1 MTTFVIPAHNEGMV
15 IGRLLSQLVP
25 AGSASDLDIIVVAN
39 GCTDNTA
46 EVAASFG
53 PCVRILSIPVACKH
67 AALVAGDG
75 EVVLIVEDEAAM
87 REVTRR
93 MLERSGYQVLAAAN
107 GREAVDMVTSRPGQ
121 VDVLLTDVVMPK
133 MLGREV
139 ADRISA
145 AVPRVRVVFMSGYTE
160 GLLSAQGAL
169 EPGVNLIE
177 KPFSKTALLTKLR
190 EVLAAPG

>member
-1 MTTFVIPAHNEGMV
+1 MGTTLTVLLPITESSDDAVQLPAPRSE
-15 IGRLLSQLVP
+15 S
-25 AGSASDLDIIVVAN
+25 
-39 GCTDNTA
+39 
-46 EVAASFG
+46 
-53 PCVRILSIPVACKH
+53 
-67 AALVAGDG
+67 GDG

-107 GREAVDMVTSRPGQ
+107 GHEAVDMVTSRPGQ

-160 GLLSAQGAL
+160 GLLNAQGAL

>member
-1 MTTFVIPAHNEGMV
+1 
-15 IGRLLSQLVP
+15 
-25 AGSASDLDIIVVAN
+25 
-39 GCTDNTA
+39 
-46 EVAASFG
+46 
-53 PCVRILSIPVACKH
+53 
-67 AALVAGDG
+67 
-75 EVVLIVEDEAAM
+75 
-87 REVTRR
+87 
-93 MLERSGYQVLAAAN
+93 
-107 GREAVDMVTSRPGQ
+107 